1 MSALFRMSAYD
12 FPPPGVYYIQNSEDT
27 NYSVNIRGNRQ
38 FVLQYVDRSEG
49 TCVITGYG
57 DQFEYS
63 LSVAVARQDEPV
75 AFTKSLREW
84 KLTMVTPGYYTIG
97 QSAEGINFVWDL
109 NKSDDCQLVMNPENK
124 EESQIWTFT
133 IPTSPTPTLVGEDSV
148 EFKCHAVCQLM
159 RGNCYHVT
167 LARDYCTSAE
177 SAPLRLSEEVGCAQ
191 NFDRMKVNLNK
202 FKHIWPRSLY
212 NMIQLLSWGGSAPRT
227 GVRRLPQV

>member
-1 MSALFRMSAYD
+1 VETHDGHPWL
-12 FPPPGVYYIQNSEDT
+12 
-27 NYSVNIRGNRQ
+27 
-38 FVLQYVDRSEG
+38 LYVSDDWPSFIFFMLKGSR
-49 TCVITGYG
+49 
-57 DQFEYS
+57 
-63 LSVAVARQDEPV
+63 
-75 AFTKSLREW
+75 
-84 KLTMVTPGYYTIG
+84 IG

-109 NKSDDCQLVMNPENK
+109 NKSDDCQVRTFVLLEVLWLNLAQLVMNPENK
-124 EESQIWTFT
+124 TESQIWTFT

-167 LARDYCTSAE
+167 LARDYCPSAG

-191 NFDRMKVNLNK
+191 NFDQMKVNLNK

-212 NMIQLLSWGGSAPRT
+212 NMTQLLSWGGSAPRS